1 MFAGLQKFISR
12 NWILV
17 GMISGILT
25 GLIVN
30 MYVDNPLIKD
40 TILMNNVFYFGGN
53 LFIRLMQM
61 LVVPLVFSS
70 IVVSLISI
78 SNMGKLGKIGR
89 RAIVFY
95 ILLTVIALII
105 ALGVTSII
113 QPGIG
118 MKLADTGNAR
128 SIAANLTI
136 TDTILNIIPENPI
149 NALTSGEM
157 LPIIIFGTL
166 IGYIMVKLRREI
178 HVADRIFKELNDI
191 MMILTEAVMKFA
203 PVGVFCMMART
214 FGTMGFENIFPLA
227 KLIGCVAIGVGILIF
242 IVYPI
247 MIFVFTR
254 LNPFKFLKKY
264 VPVMLFAFSSAS
276 SSATIPLNIDT
287 LEEIGVS
294 RDISSFTIPL
304 GTSLSQN
311 GAAIIFGTGVLF
323 AAQCHGIDLT
333 TSSLLIISFIIL
345 LNTFSTPSVPMA
357 GIFSLNIIFQSVGLP
372 LAAIDLMM
380 GIYNILDMFVTLGNV
395 AGNGISTVLTIFLH
409 KSRDESNYI
418 IKLKHHFKKI
428 QKIFIE

>member
-53 LFIRLMQM
+53 LFIRLMKM

-118 MKLADTGNAR
+118 MKLADTGNAT

-136 TDTILNIIPENPI
+136 TNTILNIIPENPI
-149 NALTSGEM
+149 SALINGEM
-157 LPIIIFGTL
+157 LPVIIFGTL

-323 AAQCHGIDLT
+323 AAQCHGINLT
-333 TSSLLIISFIIL
+333 TSSLLIISSIIL

-380 GIYNILDMFVTLGNV
+380 GIYNILDMFVTLANV

-409 KSRDESNYI
+409 KSRDESN
-418 IKLKHHFKKI
+418 
-428 QKIFIE
+428 

>member
-78 SNMGKLGKIGR
+78 SNIGKLGKIGR

-118 MKLADTGNAR
+118 MKLVDTGNAT
-128 SIAANLTI
+128 SIVANLTI

-178 HVADRIFKELNDI
+178 HVADRIFEELNDI

-380 GIYNILDMFVTLGNV
+380 GIYNILDMFVTLANV

-409 KSRDESNYI
+409 KSRDESN
-418 IKLKHHFKKI
+418 
-428 QKIFIE
+428 

>member
-25 GLIVN
+25 GLILN

-53 LFIRLMQM
+53 LFIRLMNM

-118 MKLADTGNAR
+118 MKLADTGNAT

-149 NALTSGEM
+149 SALTNGEM

-276 SSATIPLNIDT
+276 SSATIPLHIDT
-287 LEEIGVS
+287 LEDIGVS

-380 GIYNILDMFVTLGNV
+380 GIYNILDMFVTLANV

-409 KSRDESNYI
+409 KSSDESN
-418 IKLKHHFKKI
+418 
-428 QKIFIE
+428 

>member
-1 MFAGLQKFISR
+1 MFAGLQKFISG

-25 GLIVN
+25 GLILN

-53 LFIRLMQM
+53 LFIRLMKM

-89 RAIVFY
+89 KAIVFY

-118 MKLADTGNAR
+118 MKLVDTGNAT

-149 NALTSGEM
+149 SALTNGEM
-157 LPIIIFGTL
+157 LPVIIFGTL
-166 IGYIMVKLRREI
+166 IGYIMVTLKSEI
-178 HVADRIFKELNDI
+178 HVANRIFEELNDI

-323 AAQCHGIDLT
+323 AAQCHGINLT
-333 TSSLLIISFIIL
+333 TSSLLIISSIIL

-380 GIYNILDMFVTLGNV
+380 GIYNILDMFVTLANV

-409 KSRDESNYI
+409 KSSDESN
-418 IKLKHHFKKI
+418 
-428 QKIFIE
+428 

>member
-25 GLIVN
+25 GLILN

-53 LFIRLMQM
+53 LFIRLMKM

-78 SNMGKLGKIGR
+78 SNMRKLGKIGR

-118 MKLADTGNAR
+118 MKLADTGNAT

-157 LPIIIFGTL
+157 LPIIIFATL

-191 MMILTEAVMKFA
+191 MMILTETVMKFA

-294 RDISSFTIPL
+294 RNISSFTIPL

-380 GIYNILDMFVTLGNV
+380 GIYNILDMFVTLANV

-409 KSRDESNYI
+409 KSSDESN
-418 IKLKHHFKKI
+418 
-428 QKIFIE
+428 

>member
-25 GLIVN
+25 GLILN

-53 LFIRLMQM
+53 LFIRLMNM

-95 ILLTVIALII
+95 ILMTVIALII

-118 MKLADTGNAR
+118 MKLADTGHAT

-227 KLIGCVAIGVGILIF
+227 KLIGCVAIGVGFLIF

-276 SSATIPLNIDT
+276 SSATIPLHIDT
-287 LEEIGVS
+287 LEDIGVS

-380 GIYNILDMFVTLGNV
+380 GIYNILDMFVTLANV

-409 KSRDESNYI
+409 KSRDESN
-418 IKLKHHFKKI
+418 
-428 QKIFIE
+428 

>member
-1 MFAGLQKFISR
+1 MFAGLQKFISG

-25 GLIVN
+25 GLILN

-53 LFIRLMQM
+53 LFIRLMKM

-118 MKLADTGNAR
+118 MKLVDTGNAT
-128 SIAANLTI
+128 SIAANLTM

-149 NALTSGEM
+149 SALTNGEM

-178 HVADRIFKELNDI
+178 HVADRIFEELNDI

-323 AAQCHGIDLT
+323 AAQCHGINLT
-333 TSSLLIISFIIL
+333 TSSLLIISSIIL

-380 GIYNILDMFVTLGNV
+380 GIYNILDMFVTLANV
-395 AGNGISTVLTIFLH
+395 AGNGISTVLTIFHH
-409 KSRDESNYI
+409 KSRDESN
-418 IKLKHHFKKI
+418 
-428 QKIFIE
+428 

>member
-25 GLIVN
+25 GLILN

-53 LFIRLMQM
+53 LFIRLMNM

-95 ILLTVIALII
+95 ILMTVIALII

-118 MKLADTGNAR
+118 MKLADTGHAT

-149 NALTSGEM
+149 NALTSGEI

-276 SSATIPLNIDT
+276 SSATIPLHIDT
-287 LEEIGVS
+287 LEDIGVS

-380 GIYNILDMFVTLGNV
+380 GIYNILDMFVTLANV

-409 KSRDESNYI
+409 KSRDESN
-418 IKLKHHFKKI
+418 
-428 QKIFIE
+428 